1 MSKKSVGTGI
11 MRLLFGL
18 GKKEMKVIP
27 YNQMTPEQFEQL
39 DRFLGKVGFAVAGDS
54 ITLTK
59 KQGEYV
65 INQIRQLD
73 LYRKNIMSSKNP
85 DFTDF
90 IPREQLGIPKKDA
103 AEFKGFEPKVIEGGK
118 GKTKP
123 GSKIDYDKMEEFLGV
138 KLRGDETFEELLE
151 IERKNKI
158 KNSNKIMTEH

>member
-27 YNQMTPEQFEQL
+27 YNQMTSEQFDQL
-39 DRFLGKVGFAVAGDS
+39 DSFLGKVGFAVASDS

-59 KQGEYV
+59 KQSEYV

-73 LYRKNIMSSKNP
+73 LYRKNIASSKNP

-90 IPREQLGIPKKDA
+90 IPREELGIPKKPTQTEINKRYRDA
-103 AEFKGFEPKVIEGGK
+103 NPFIGFKPKVIEGGK
-118 GKTKP
+118 SKKQMSDPTKDNYVDP
-123 GSKIDYDKMEEFLGV
+123 ESYEG
-138 KLRGDETFEELLE
+138 EELANQE
-151 IERKNKI
+151 FREFRD
-158 KNSNKIMTEH
+158 